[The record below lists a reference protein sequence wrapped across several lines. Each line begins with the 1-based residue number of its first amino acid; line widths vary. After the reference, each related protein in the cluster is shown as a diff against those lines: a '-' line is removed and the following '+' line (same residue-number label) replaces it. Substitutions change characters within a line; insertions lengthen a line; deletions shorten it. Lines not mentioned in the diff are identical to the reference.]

1 MQLIEELRDHL
12 ELENMFRGE
21 SISVDA
27 GDGIGH
33 NSKAEFV
40 TKCWVCVTVSLDG
53 RIALE

>member
-27 GDGIGH
+27 GDRISH
-33 NSKAEFV
+33 NSKAEVV
-40 TKCWVCVTVSLDG
+40 TNCWVCVPVSLDVG
-53 RIALE
+53 IALE